1 MAPEKQQKLEDVA
14 GIKRQREGEEEAPA
28 NGTGGG
34 EEHATNGGKQGA
46 PAEQPEPKH
55 LKISDA
61 PASVLEEGRIYFYYR
76 YLHIGNIAFTLLC
89 NPARLE
95 AAYSLAHACRKVPRL
110 GATTHIWEADVL
122 THIFSYCSGHASGW
136 PRRTS

>member
-14 GIKRQREGEEEAPA
+14 GIKRQREAEE
-28 NGTGGG
+28 GSSTDGKGGKDDQ
-34 EEHATNGGKQGA
+34 ATDGGKQKA

-76 YLHIGNIAFTLLC
+76 CYSFSSSRPCCFLGSAC
-89 NPARLE
+89 SQVPYSPAQ
-95 AAYSLAHACRKVPRL
+95 
-110 GATTHIWEADVL
+110 
-122 THIFSYCSGHASGW
+122 GHS
-136 PRRTS
+136 TCT